1 MKKIYI
7 LLIVLI
13 AMISCSESP
22 TDIPVPEPA
31 VLVFPLNNSECLDG
45 EQIDEDLTSI
55 NFQWDLVEHA
65 VSYNVV
71 LSNLSSGGST
81 TNFSNTNSL
90 KLNIE
95 RGQVYSWSVESM
107 NEEGESSVS
116 DSWSFYSEGQ
126 AVESHVPFPA
136 EAFSPVRGAHV
147 DSGSISL
154 RWTAVDLD
162 NDIASYVVYY
172 AEDGMDFSAGDEVIT
187 PLKVIDTDSGKTYYW
202 KVKTFDQK
210 GNTSLSEIF
219 EFKTN

>member
-1 MKKIYI
+1 MKNIYT
-7 LLIVLI
+7 LLIVLLT
-13 AMISCSESP
+13 MSSCSESS
-22 TDIPVPEPA
+22 TNIPVPEPA
-31 VLVFPLNNSECLDG
+31 ALVFPLNNSECLDG

-55 NFQWDLVEHA
+55 NFQWEVVEHA

-71 LSNLSSGGST
+71 LTNLSSGGST

-90 KLNIE
+90 KLNLE
-95 RGQVYSWSVESM
+95 RGQAYSWSVESV
-107 NEEGESSVS
+107 NDEGESSTS

-136 EAFSPVRGAHV
+136 EAYSPVRGAHI
-147 DSGSISL
+147 DAGSVSL

-162 NDIASYVVYY
+162 DDVEKYVVYH
-172 AEDGMDFSAGDEVIT
+172 AVDGMDFNMGDEVIT
-187 PLKVIDTDSGKTYYW
+187 PLNVIDTESGKTYYW

-210 GNTSLSEIF
+210 GNSSISEVF